1 MKKIPILLLPFL
13 FSNLITLGQTTPKT
27 EKGWSTFS
35 DKNYSVQY
43 PDTWILD
50 RNPQMGMS
58 FVVLSKLSD
67 PKDQFKENV
76 NLLIQD
82 LKGKNMTLKSYTE
95 LSEEQI
101 ATMVTNGKLI
111 ESKTRNENGSEFQKL
126 IYTGDQGM
134 YKLKFEQYY
143 WVKNEKAYVLTLTC
157 ETSQFEKFKATGE
170 KIMNSFKFK

>member
-1 MKKIPILLLPFL
+1 MKKIPILLLSFL
-13 FSNLITLGQTTPKT
+13 FSTLITFSQTSPKT

-43 PDTWILD
+43 PDTWVLY
-50 RNPQMGMS
+50 RAPKMGMS
-58 FVVLSKLSD
+58 FVVLSQLTD

-82 LKGKNMTLKSYTE
+82 LKGKNMDLKKYTE

-101 ATMVTNGKLI
+101 ATLVTNGKLI
-111 ESKTRNENGSEFQKL
+111 ESKRRNENGSEFQKL

-143 WVKNEKAYVLTLTC
+143 WVKNEKAFVLTLTC
-157 ETSQFEKFKATGE
+157 EASQFEKFKATGE